1 MRSLASS
8 FVRAHC
14 ARRRRRAHLG
24 RHLLLVQEAVVSDR
38 HEAAV
43 ADAYGT
49 VPRRFVVRADT
60 AAPPAQERPPTASA
74 ISAMPGSKPALSEGV
89 VCVCETVVSG

>member
-1 MRSLASS
+1 M
-8 FVRAHC
+8 
-14 ARRRRRAHLG
+14 
-24 RHLLLVQEAVVSDR
+24 LVQEAVVSDH
-38 HEAAV
+38 HEAARAV

-74 ISAMPGSKPALSEGV
+74 ISAMPGSKPALSESV